1 MKIIVSVVFG
11 VFCFV
16 NLFAIPYEK
25 PVGSDVQVNPYSVD
39 KQYAKADQIK
49 VGNAFYNLK
58 EADKVAMVGDTEE
71 KLYSLIDIYNL
82 AAEHN
87 ADYLSARSTFAG
99 NVETAPKAL
108 GNLLPQIDFTYN
120 LRKDNYNQFGG
131 NIKDFSNALN
141 FQGSQVLFDWSKWK
155 TYTQATFLQKSYAMI
170 YAKAEQDL
178 IVNSINAYFELL
190 RSFQVLQFQYSSEAW
205 NKNLYLTQ
213 KRKFEAGVVDF
224 ADLKTSNAQYEQ
236 AVANR
241 ADAQKLVV
249 NAKAMMAR
257 LIGKKIDTIL
267 YVAIDTEF
275 KPPTPNKLEYWLKTS
290 EKYNLDISQKK
301 FEQQATEEGVGIK
314 WGSFFPNAYVSG
326 GMNMVF
332 NTYKGDT
339 QQTAALPVDYKV
351 ANITGTANW
360 NILRGGSDLAELKQ
374 ASYNNQA
381 ANYSVL
387 QTQREVYAGIVSSFE
402 TVTLDSVKIEAYK
415 NSVYAGLASV
425 RAILDGY
432 DAGTQTIVDLLN
444 RQTVLVQSQMSFSG
458 SIFDYIEH
466 YAELKQLQ
474 GSITF
479 TDVEAINRILGT
491 KNIISEIAEE

>member
-1 MKIIVSVVFG
+1 MKKIVSLLLSVF
-11 VFCFV
+11 FFTYS
-16 NLFAIPYEK
+16 FAITYEK
-25 PVGSDVQVNPYSVD
+25 PLGSNIQDDPYSVD
-39 KQYAKADQIK
+39 KQYAKADEIK
-49 VGNAFYNLK
+49 KGNAFYNLK

-71 KLYSLIDIYNL
+71 KLYSLVDIYNL
-82 AAEHN
+82 AAAHN
-87 ADYLSARSTFAG
+87 ADYQSARSTFAG
-99 NVETAPKAL
+99 NVETVPKAL
-108 GNLLPQIDFTYN
+108 GSLLPQVDFAYN

-131 NIKDFSNALN
+131 NIKDFSNGLN
-141 FQGSQVLFDWSKWK
+141 FQGSQVLFDWSRWK
-155 TYTQATFLQKSYAMI
+155 TFTQATYLQKSYAMI

-178 IVNSINAYFELL
+178 IINSINVYFELL
-190 RSFQVLQFQYSSEAW
+190 RAYQILQFQFANEAW

-213 KRKFEAGVVDF
+213 KRKFEAGVVSF

-241 ADAQKLVV
+241 ADAQKSLV

-267 YVAIDTEF
+267 FVSKDTEF
-275 KPPTPNKLEYWLKTS
+275 KPPTPTKIEYWLDTS
-290 EKYNLDISQKK
+290 EKYNLDISQKE
-301 FEQQATEEGVGIK
+301 FEQQAASEGVVIK
-314 WGSFFPNAYVSG
+314 WGNFFPNAYVSG
-326 GMNMVF
+326 GIDMSF
-332 NTYKGDT
+332 NNYKGAP
-339 QQTAALPVDYKV
+339 QQTDALPVDYKI

-381 ANYSVL
+381 ANYAVL
-387 QTQREVYAGIVSSFE
+387 QTQREVYAGVVSSFE
-402 TVTLDSVKIEAYK
+402 TVTLDSVKIDAYK
-415 NSVYAGLASV
+415 KSVYAGLASV

-432 DAGTQTIVDLLN
+432 NAGTQTIVDLLN
-444 RQTVLVQSQMSFSG
+444 RQATLVQSQMAFSG

-479 TDVEAINRILGT
+479 TDVEAINSILGT

>member
-1 MKIIVSVVFG
+1 
-11 VFCFV
+11 
-16 NLFAIPYEK
+16 
-25 PVGSDVQVNPYSVD
+25 
-39 KQYAKADQIK
+39 
-49 VGNAFYNLK
+49 
-58 EADKVAMVGDTEE
+58 
-71 KLYSLIDIYNL
+71 
-82 AAEHN
+82 
-87 ADYLSARSTFAG
+87 
-99 NVETAPKAL
+99 
-108 GNLLPQIDFTYN
+108 
-120 LRKDNYNQFGG
+120 
-131 NIKDFSNALN
+131 
-141 FQGSQVLFDWSKWK
+141 
-155 TYTQATFLQKSYAMI
+155 MI

-178 IVNSINAYFELL
+178 IVNSINVYFELL
-190 RSFQVLQFQYSSEAW
+190 RAYQILQFQYSNEAW

-213 KRKFEAGVVDF
+213 KRKYEAGVVSF

-241 ADAQKLVV
+241 ADAQKSLV

-267 YVAIDTEF
+267 YVSIDTEF
-275 KPPTPNKLEYWLKTS
+275 KPPTPAKLEYWLNSS
-290 EKYNLDISQKK
+290 EKYNLDISQKE

-326 GMNMVF
+326 GMNMSF
-332 NTYKGDT
+332 NTYKGAP
-339 QQTAALPVDYKV
+339 QQIDALPVDYKI

-381 ANYSVL
+381 ANYAVL

-402 TVTLDSVKIEAYK
+402 TVTLDSIKIEAYK

-432 DAGTQTIVDLLN
+432 NAGTQTIVDLLN
-444 RQTVLVQSQMSFSG
+444 RQTTLVQSQMAFAG

-479 TDVEAINRILGT
+479 TDVEAINSILGT